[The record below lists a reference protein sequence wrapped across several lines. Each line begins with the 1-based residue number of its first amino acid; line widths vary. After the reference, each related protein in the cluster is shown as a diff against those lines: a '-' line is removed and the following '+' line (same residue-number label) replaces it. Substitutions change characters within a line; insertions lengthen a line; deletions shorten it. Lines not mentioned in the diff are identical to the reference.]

1 MTQRINEIVRDT
13 WDSLLG
19 RVLILSVAA
28 GAVPFWVLSKA
39 YAALTAA

>member
-1 MTQRINEIVRDT
+1 MTQIIDTARDV

-39 YAALTAA
+39 YAALTA